1 MYFAAKKTR
10 KRAERY
16 SALAGK
22 EKAFSTFRLI
32 CLKRRGAGIACWD
45 MKKTV
50 LLLLAFVAVNLGAVV
65 VAQEDISKL
74 DKNFAVEKLGNIDVA
89 YRDALSEPFV
99 LEGFPWHEKGRKLF
113 RLPHSTKPDDIS
125 GGVYSLASH
134 TAGGVVRFRTDS
146 PYIVLRA
153 SLLNTKP
160 CMGHM
165 PSTGSSGFDLFFDT
179 NRYIKTVNPSHYM
192 LEVPTPLVMPLAKNL
207 PRKMRDCTLYLPLY
221 NGVNS
226 LEIGLAPDAKIE
238 APTPHK
244 IKKPILFYG
253 SSITQGACATRTS
266 NAYAA
271 MLCRALDAP
280 MINLGFSGNAKG
292 EIKMAELIAS
302 LDLAAFVYDYDYNA
316 PTAEHLKKTH
326 EQFFKIVRKAR
337 PDLPIIIFGKI
348 SGHTSERDGIVRAT
362 YENAVK
368 NGDKKVWLVEGKKLF
383 EGADYSYL
391 TVDNCHPNDLGF
403 FLMFKNSLPTLKEA
417 LGTD

>member
-1 MYFAAKKTR
+1 MADSYISFIDLFGTVLPVVRTQMYFAAKKTR

-146 PYIVLRA
+146 PYIVLRFPRLNYITLILRLQHFHARQKGFTVVFPLYGAA
-153 SLLNTKP
+153 SA
-160 CMGHM
+160 
-165 PSTGSSGFDLFFDT
+165 
-179 NRYIKTVNPSHYM
+179 Y
-192 LEVPTPLVMPLAKNL
+192 LEVKRTFSD
-207 PRKMRDCTLYLPLY
+207 MRIRSYF
-221 NGVNS
+221 
-226 LEIGLAPDAKIE
+226 
-238 APTPHK
+238 HK
-244 IKKPILFYG
+244 
-253 SSITQGACATRTS
+253 T
-266 NAYAA
+266 AYAIRSFLRKWIPLDSA
-271 MLCRALDAP
+271 YIHLRVRYRA
-280 MINLGFSGNAKG
+280 I
-292 EIKMAELIAS
+292 
-302 LDLAAFVYDYDYNA
+302 
-316 PTAEHLKKTH
+316 
-326 EQFFKIVRKAR
+326 
-337 PDLPIIIFGKI
+337 
-348 SGHTSERDGIVRAT
+348 
-362 YENAVK
+362 
-368 NGDKKVWLVEGKKLF
+368 
-383 EGADYSYL
+383 
-391 TVDNCHPNDLGF
+391 
-403 FLMFKNSLPTLKEA
+403 
-417 LGTD
+417 

>member
-1 MYFAAKKTR
+1 
-10 KRAERY
+10 
-16 SALAGK
+16 
-22 EKAFSTFRLI
+22 
-32 CLKRRGAGIACWD
+32 
-45 MKKTV
+45 
-50 LLLLAFVAVNLGAVV
+50 
-65 VAQEDISKL
+65 
-74 DKNFAVEKLGNIDVA
+74 
-89 YRDALSEPFV
+89 
-99 LEGFPWHEKGRKLF
+99 
-113 RLPHSTKPDDIS
+113 
-125 GGVYSLASH
+125 
-134 TAGGVVRFRTDS
+134 
-146 PYIVLRA
+146 
-153 SLLNTKP
+153 
-160 CMGHM
+160 
-165 PSTGSSGFDLFFDT
+165 
-179 NRYIKTVNPSHYM
+179 M

-292 EIKMAELIAS
+292 EVKMAELIAS

-316 PTAEHLKKTH
+316 PNAEHLKKTH

-348 SGHTSERDGIVRAT
+348 SGHTSKRDGIVRAT